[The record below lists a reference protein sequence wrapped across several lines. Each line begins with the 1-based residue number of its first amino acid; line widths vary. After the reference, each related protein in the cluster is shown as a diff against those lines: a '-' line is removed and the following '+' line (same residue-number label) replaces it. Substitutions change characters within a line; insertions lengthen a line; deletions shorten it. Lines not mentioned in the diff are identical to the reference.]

1 MGGEIVG
8 LTADTQ
14 ANANGAKRAWG
25 IDFPL
30 LADPSCQLV
39 ALMNGKG
46 WITSAIERNDTVTD
60 LDFKAF
66 TQRFLKMGF
75 GVGMLQPG
83 VVGLRGPVDDVAP
96 PPANTD
102 TGTAGATVAIAAAA
116 AAAAAA
122 DEDASDGAGWAS
134 ITCDPEILV
143 TWGSVPSAANVN
155 GATNRLKPKN
165 AVAVV
170 KASLAG
176 DFSLA
181 RPAVVQGESSRSKMD
196 NPSLPLLYMLLMAHG
211 NFVGPRAF
219 VQNPD
224 GNALVGATARFILHE
239 RDAIPTV
246 LVWAGGR
253 GLPTFEPAAFAM
265 LVASPHTDVRARE
278 CVHQHARV
286 PTLTLTPPMPM
297 PTPSRACPW
306 ANTPLAHPPPT
317 IRHRRLRAADQ
328 FGDAEAR
335 GRHRRGRVRALEGPQ
350 HDRRRHR
357 ALCRVVL
364 AAPGALARR
373 PHGLDTPTQTVMGR
387 GGVRCA
393 KAGRRSRGNIGHV

>member
-143 TWGSVPSAANVN
+143 TWGSVPSVANVN

-239 RDAIPTV
+239 RDAGVPFLLFWCGLVGAVCQPSNPLPLPCSWPHPTQTC
-246 LVWAGGR
+246 AR
-253 GLPTFEPAAFAM
+253 ASAF
-265 LVASPHTDVRARE
+265 T
-278 CVHQHARV
+278 
-286 PTLTLTPPMPM
+286 
-297 PTPSRACPW
+297 
-306 ANTPLAHPPPT
+306 NTPACLRSRSRRPCPCPHP
-317 IRHRRLRAADQ
+317 L
-328 FGDAEAR
+328 GYAR
-335 GRHRRGRVRALEGPQ
+335 GRTHPLRIHRPPSGTGDYAQQINSAMRKLVVATGAVGLGLLKAPSMTAAGIALYVAWFLRPQGPWHVVRTGWTPQ
-350 HDRRRHR
+350 HK
-357 ALCRVVL
+357 L
-364 AAPGALARR
+364 
-373 PHGLDTPTQTVMGR
+373 
-387 GGVRCA
+387 
-393 KAGRRSRGNIGHV
+393 

>member
-224 GNALVGATARFILHE
+224 GTGDYAQQINSAMRKLVVATGAVGLGLLKAPSMTAAGIALY
-239 RDAIPTV
+239 
-246 LVWAGGR
+246 
-253 GLPTFEPAAFAM
+253 
-265 LVASPHTDVRARE
+265 VAWFLRPQGPWHVVR
-278 CVHQHARV
+278 
-286 PTLTLTPPMPM
+286 TGWT
-297 PTPSRACPW
+297 
-306 ANTPLAHPPPT
+306 
-317 IRHRRLRAADQ
+317 
-328 FGDAEAR
+328 
-335 GRHRRGRVRALEGPQ
+335 PQ
-350 HDRRRHR
+350 HK
-357 ALCRVVL
+357 L
-364 AAPGALARR
+364 
-373 PHGLDTPTQTVMGR
+373 
-387 GGVRCA
+387 
-393 KAGRRSRGNIGHV
+393 